1 MNAPGRQY
9 DTISFLSD
17 FGHADE
23 FVGVV
28 HSVIRSIA
36 PQVGV
41 VDVTHGIAKFDT
53 RAGGLALAR
62 AANYLN
68 PGIVIAVVDPGVGTD
83 RRPVALEVGD
93 GMSLLIGPD
102 NGLLAPA
109 VGLVGGA
116 TRAVHLTNED
126 YQLPRS
132 GGATFDGRDIFAP
145 AAAHLA
151 NGVPIT
157 ELGPEIDPATLLP
170 GVLPI
175 SRFESGEHGQELV
188 CEVLWVDHYGNC
200 QLNVDPLELLSIT
213 DSPGGEVMVTI
224 GAGSATPDER
234 VGVRVDAYDQ
244 IRRAASVSSW
254 IPAVCCRSRSRVAR
268 RLANSS
274 SARASSC
281 GSVISIRPTGVPASA
296 RRYSS
301 VPAPPEDSD
310 ARKYHAGDRHPAARH
325 PRRSGVA
332 VRLAGRLRRR
342 PTSGPTRRFSGL
354 SAAPKM
360 VRIVRG
366 IGPRTCQ
373 DGPL

>member
-93 GMSLLIGPD
+93 GISVLIGPD

-116 TRAVHLTNED
+116 TRAVHLT
-126 YQLPRS
+126 
-132 GGATFDGRDIFAP
+132 
-145 AAAHLA
+145 
-151 NGVPIT
+151 
-157 ELGPEIDPATLLP
+157 
-170 GVLPI
+170 
-175 SRFESGEHGQELV
+175 
-188 CEVLWVDHYGNC
+188 
-200 QLNVDPLELLSIT
+200 LSLIH
-213 DSPGGEVMVTI
+213 I
-224 GAGSATPDER
+224 
-234 VGVRVDAYDQ
+234 
-244 IRRAASVSSW
+244 
-254 IPAVCCRSRSRVAR
+254 
-268 RLANSS
+268 
-274 SARASSC
+274 
-281 GSVISIRPTGVPASA
+281 
-296 RRYSS
+296 
-301 VPAPPEDSD
+301 
-310 ARKYHAGDRHPAARH
+310 
-325 PRRSGVA
+325 
-332 VRLAGRLRRR
+332 
-342 PTSGPTRRFSGL
+342 
-354 SAAPKM
+354 
-360 VRIVRG
+360 
-366 IGPRTCQ
+366 
-373 DGPL
+373 

>member
-1 MNAPGRQY
+1 VNAPGRQY

-17 FGHADE
+17 FGHTDE

-41 VDVTHGIAKFDT
+41 VDITHGIAKFDT

-68 PGIVIAVVDPGVGTD
+68 PGIVVAVVDPGVGTD

-93 GMSLLIGPD
+93 GMSVLIGPD

-126 YQLPRS
+126 YQLPRP

-244 IRRAASVSSW
+244 IPAGRIGLVVDSSGLLS
-254 IPAVCCRSRSRVAR
+254 IAVAR
-268 RLANSS
+268 
-274 SARASSC
+274 
-281 GSVISIRPTGVPASA
+281 GS
-296 RRYSS
+296 
-301 VPAPPEDSD
+301 
-310 ARKYHAGDRHPAARH
+310 AARELELGEGIELRIRDLD
-325 PRRSGVA
+325 PSDRGPGVSTP
-332 VRLAGRLRRR
+332 VQL
-342 PTSGPTRRFSGL
+342 
-354 SAAPKM
+354 
-360 VRIVRG
+360 
-366 IGPRTCQ
+366 GPRPS
-373 DGPL
+373 GGF